1 MLKTTA
7 VALSLLICT
16 CELESAQRRIPI
28 HPVERQTI
36 LAAVNEVT
44 ELDQDDE
51 DWPSLSYL
59 KSDYKAVRVVA
70 HVLIREASITSR
82 IVGYENWTVSCEVL
96 ESFKG
101 KFRKGDVFTYVHGA
115 EAGFK
120 NKYFTGQKI
129 VFLLAEYDKDKKEWR
144 YSVLENSTLPYTE
157 SRVKKLRSIRNS
169 MLRKPSQST
178 KGE

>member
-1 MLKTTA
+1 MFKIIL
-7 VALSLLICT
+7 VALSFIACT
-16 CELESAQRRIPI
+16 CELTTAQPRIWI
-28 HPVERQTI
+28 R
-36 LAAVNEVT
+36 AVNGEAIVG
-44 ELDQDDE
+44 QDEE

-59 KSDYKAVRVVA
+59 RSDYKAVRVVA
-70 HVLIREASITSR
+70 HILIREAKITSR

-120 NKYFTGQKI
+120 NEYFTGQKI

-169 MLRKPSQST
+169 MLRKSSRQSAKT
-178 KGE
+178 

>member
-1 MLKTTA
+1 MLKII
-7 VALSLLICT
+7 VVLSLLTCT
-16 CELESAQRRIPI
+16 AELTTAQPRIPI
-28 HPVERQTI
+28 RALESEAKV
-36 LAAVNEVT
+36 
-44 ELDQDDE
+44 QDDE

-59 KSDYKAVRVVA
+59 KSDYRAVRVVA
-70 HVLIREASITSR
+70 HILIREAKIKGR

-120 NKYFTGQKI
+120 NEYFTGQKI
-129 VFLLAEYDKDKKEWR
+129 VFLLSEYDKDKKEWR

-169 MLRKPSQST
+169 MLRKSSKQNAKT
-178 KGE
+178 